1 MIRALSCWA
10 RVRRA
15 GCVSMGRIKLKWEVR
30 LSLTGEVGL
39 LNISNENYVMRSFA
53 MKLEF
58 KTL

>member
-1 MIRALSCWA
+1 
-10 RVRRA
+10 
-15 GCVSMGRIKLKWEVR
+15 MGRIKLKWEVR